1 MKAMVL
7 VDNMEGNGLKGEW
20 GLSIYIEHKD
30 KSLLLDTGA
39 SDLFLEN
46 ALKMGINIYDTDIA
60 VLSHAHYDH
69 SNGMRVFFSMNEKAD
84 FYIQESCGENCY
96 KKKRIFRKYIGMP
109 RGIIATNKDRIKRVS
124 GDAEIADGLWLIPH
138 KTKGLESL
146 GRREEMYVKEKDGWH
161 FDDFSHEQSLV
172 IEADKG
178 LVIFNSC
185 CHGGAAAI
193 INEVIETFSDKNV
206 YGLIG
211 GFHLFNKS
219 EGEIREFANRVRNTG
234 IEYICTGHCTGERAY
249 GILAEELGNTMHHL
263 KTGLVMEF

>member
-1 MKAMVL
+1 
-7 VDNMEGNGLKGEW
+7 
-20 GLSIYIEHKD
+20 
-30 KSLLLDTGA
+30 
-39 SDLFLEN
+39 
-46 ALKMGINIYDTDIA
+46 
-60 VLSHAHYDH
+60 
-69 SNGMRVFFSMNEKAD
+69 
-84 FYIQESCGENCY
+84 
-96 KKKRIFRKYIGMP
+96 
-109 RGIIATNKDRIKRVS
+109 
-124 GDAEIADGLWLIPH
+124 
-138 KTKGLESL
+138 
-146 GRREEMYVKEKDGWH
+146 MYVKEKDGWH